1 MSAKTASPA
10 KSGDAASLT
19 RSHENTMTKMTNR
32 RIDIRSDRGQ
42 SMVEFAL
49 VVPILLMVVFAIIQ
63 FGMLYNNYITLTD
76 ATRVGARKGAVSRTA
91 VNPIA
96 LTVAATRAAAPDLK
110 PADFGSSP
118 PPPRGAP
125 GGYITVEAT
134 YPALHYNILGV
145 VVASGTLRSKTVER
159 VE

>member
-1 MSAKTASPA
+1 LSAKTASPG
-10 KSGDAASLT
+10 KFRGRRLTHRTSG
-19 RSHENTMTKMTNR
+19 NTMTEKR
-32 RIDIRSDRGQ
+32 VDIRSDRGQ
-42 SMVEFAL
+42 TMVEFAL

-91 VNPIA
+91 PNPIA
-96 LTVAATRAAAPDLK
+96 VTVAATRAAAPDLK
-110 PADFGSSP
+110 PADFGVVATATAW
-118 PPPRGAP
+118 AP
-125 GGYITVEAT
+125 GADITVEAT
-134 YPALHYNILGV
+134 YPYDINILGV

>member
-1 MSAKTASPA
+1 MSGKTASPTKFGGA
-10 KSGDAASLT
+10 VSPTKSL
-19 RSHENTMTKMTNR
+19 ENTMTKMTNR
-32 RIDIRSDRGQ
+32 RIDIRNDRGQ
-42 SMVEFAL
+42 TMVEFAL

-96 LTVAATRAAAPDLK
+96 LTEAATRAAAPGLK
-110 PADFGSSP
+110 PADFGVVATATAW
-118 PPPRGAP
+118 AP
-125 GGYITVEAT
+125 GADITVEAT
-134 YPALHYNILGV
+134 YPYDINILGV

>member
-1 MSAKTASPA
+1 MSVKTASPGQFRGRRLTQR
-10 KSGDAASLT
+10 KSG
-19 RSHENTMTKMTNR
+19 NTMIKK

-42 SMVEFAL
+42 TMVEFAL

-110 PADFGSSP
+110 PADFGVVATATAW
-118 PPPRGAP
+118 AP
-125 GGYITVEAT
+125 GADITVEAT
-134 YPALHYNILGV
+134 YPYDINILGV

>member
-1 MSAKTASPA
+1 LSAKTASPA
-10 KSGDAASLT
+10 KSGGAASLT
-19 RSHENTMTKMTNR
+19 ESHENTMTKMTNR

-110 PADFGSSP
+110 PADFGVVATATAW
-118 PPPRGAP
+118 AP
-125 GGYITVEAT
+125 GADITVEAT
-134 YPALHYNILGV
+134 YPYDINILGV